1 MLAHR
6 GSLLPRI
13 AAIEAQSRSRQKQ
26 AERWVREHYRA
37 HRCLPRGAVAC
48 LLTQRRLYAIIFYGE
63 LEHRLGLAPLLLHTA
78 ALRRCA
84 AKMLDRL
91 REL

>member
-48 LLTQRRLYAIIFYGE
+48 LLTQRRLYTIISYGE
-63 LEHRLGLAPLLLHTA
+63 LEHRLGLARLLLCTA
-78 ALRRCA
+78 VLRRGA

-91 REL
+91 REF

>member
-1 MLAHR
+1 MRAHR

-48 LLTQRRLYAIIFYGE
+48 LLTQRRLYKIIFYGE
-63 LEHRLGLAPLLLHTA
+63 LEHRLGLAPLLLCA
-78 ALRRCA
+78 AVLRRGA
-84 AKMLDRL
+84 AKILDRL
-91 REL
+91 REF